1 MLGLLLAVTASLM
14 WGGASVFGGLAARS
28 ASPVSVAWWFSFMA
42 LPGMI
47 VLAFTATGTGDFTP
61 EALLVGSVAGSGAV
75 LGGTLLFLG
84 FTKAAAASVVPTSG
98 FISALLPV
106 GVAATIG
113 GEDLS
118 PLAWIGVV
126 LALGAIWLVASDGER
141 FDARG
146 VWYGLASGAAFG
158 IQFAVLGLARDGT
171 GLWPVVGV
179 FIGATVV
186 GSLAVLVTR
195 SPVRLRG
202 GALKLTA
209 GGSACSIVANTSYL
223 YATRLGPL
231 SVAAIL
237 GALYAIPTVVLAA
250 IFLRERMLPR
260 HWAGLALAGLATALV
275 AI

>member
-1 MLGLLLAVTASLM
+1 MLGLLLAIIASLV
-14 WGGASVFGGLAARS
+14 WGGASVFGGVAARA

-42 LPGMI
+42 LPGM
-47 VLAFTATGTGDFTP
+47 VALAFVATGTDAFTP
-61 EALLVGSVAGSGAV
+61 SALFVGAVAGSGAV
-75 LGGTLLFLG
+75 IGGTLLFLG

-98 FISALLPV
+98 FVSALLPV

-113 GEDLS
+113 GEALS
-118 PLAWIGVV
+118 PLAWAGVA
-126 LALGAIWLVASDGER
+126 LALGAIWLVGSDGER
-141 FDARG
+141 FDSRG

-158 IQFAVLGLARDGT
+158 IQFAVLGLAGDGT

-179 FIGATVV
+179 FIGATVI

-195 SPVRLRG
+195 SPVRLG
-202 GALKLTA
+202 SGALKLTA

-260 HWAGLALAGLATALV
+260 HWAGLALAGLATAFV
-275 AI
+275 AL

>member
-1 MLGLLLAVTASLM
+1 MLGLLLALTASLV

-42 LPGMI
+42 LPGMV
-47 VLAFTATGTGDFTP
+47 VLAFTTTGTGGFTLG
-61 EALLVGSVAGSGAV
+61 ALLVGSVAGSGAV

-118 PLAWIGVV
+118 PLAWVGVV

-158 IQFAVLGLARDGT
+158 IQFAVLGLAGDGT

-195 SPVRLRG
+195 SPVRLGG

-237 GALYAIPTVVLAA
+237 GALYAIPTVLLAA

-260 HWAGLALAGLATALV
+260 HWAGLALAGLATAFV
-275 AI
+275 AL